1 MRSGSAGDAGALQAL
16 FSNIPGN
23 AERVVI
29 PINGCTFGAHDGSP
43 AFYCVHS
50 LSGAAGTDFSVL
62 ARLMPDVRFY
72 GVQAPAAKM
81 QDAEFGGSIEAIGD
95 YYACALVLSQPEG
108 PILLGGWSAGV
119 TIGLETAENLRARGR
134 KVGLFVAID
143 AAPENTGANL
153 PAWHPRYILEVL
165 SNLRGWVTHDL
176 LMQQHPL
183 QSLFRQMA
191 ALGKA
196 AMDCSGDA
204 KNAASNAV
212 ERFMQ
217 LSRYPPYQWSFML
230 RLYSALIAH
239 KSKKYFGRVVV
250 YEASVKPL
258 FKLPQVGRVWRS
270 LAPQSIVVSVEGT
283 HSSILREPNANILA
297 DDLRKRI
304 AEIAAYHVV
313 SGCRVVSP

>member
-1 MRSGSAGDAGALQAL
+1 MSQAMRSGSAGDAGALQAL
-16 FSNIPGN
+16 FSKTPGK
-23 AERVVI
+23 AESVVM
-29 PINGCTFGAHDGSP
+29 PINGIALGAHDGNP

-72 GVQAPAAKM
+72 GVQAPSAKM
-81 QDAEFGGSIEAIGD
+81 QDADFGGSIEAIGN
-95 YYACALVLSQPEG
+95 YYARALVLSQPEG

-134 KVGLFVAID
+134 EVGLFVAID

-176 LMQQHPL
+176 LTQQHPL
-183 QSLFRQMA
+183 QSLFRRIT

-196 AMDCSGDA
+196 AMDGSSDA
-204 KNAASNAV
+204 KNAASHAV

-217 LSRYPPYQWSFML
+217 LSRYPPYQRSFMM
-230 RLYSALIAH
+230 RLYSALMAH

-250 YEASVKPL
+250 YEASIKPL
-258 FKLPQVGRVWRS
+258 FKLPQVGRIWRT
-270 LAPQSIVVSVEGT
+270 LAPHSIVVSVEGT
-283 HSSILREPNANILA
+283 HLSILREPSANMLA

-304 AEIAAYHVV
+304 AEIAA
-313 SGCRVVSP
+313 